1 MEEHM
6 TAYVVGE
13 VAIKDHARYEK
24 EYLPIIRKAHEEFGG
39 RLMARTDQPATLQG
53 MPPGGRVVLIEF
65 PDTDAARRWWK
76 GHTMKQ
82 AHDTGVVRI
91 HSIFIIEGIET

>member
-1 MEEHM
+1 
-6 TAYVVGE
+6 
-13 VAIKDHARYEK
+13 
-24 EYLPIIRKAHEEFGG
+24 
-39 RLMARTDQPATLQG
+39 

-91 HSIFIIEGIET
+91 HSIFVIEGIET

>member
-1 MEEHM
+1 M
-6 TAYVVGE
+6 
-13 VAIKDHARYEK
+13 
-24 EYLPIIRKAHEEFGG
+24 
-39 RLMARTDQPATLQG
+39 
-53 MPPGGRVVLIEF
+53 EF

-91 HSIFIIEGIET
+91 HSIFVIEGIETWSAIGRLRLLN